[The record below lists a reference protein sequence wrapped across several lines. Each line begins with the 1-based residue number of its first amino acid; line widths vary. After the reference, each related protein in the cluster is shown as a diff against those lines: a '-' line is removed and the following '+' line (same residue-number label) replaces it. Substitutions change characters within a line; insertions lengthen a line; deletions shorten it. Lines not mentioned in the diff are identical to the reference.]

1 MSRTPGLNISNG
13 NTSLM
18 TIRGTVGVFVLVLAL
33 LACSGCVQPDK
44 TMVQVPV
51 NTGMNSTGTSVPV
64 GIPSPT
70 LPGQTRIIP
79 TPVTLLATTGPS
91 VQATSP
97 ALPAGNRE
105 PGGFVRYTGA
115 DYSLD
120 YPAAW
125 STNSTLLPLREYR
138 HSQYD
143 CSVTSAYNLD
153 QELRMYYSRDGST
166 LFYSAVVNSERD
178 IWPRTA
184 ASARV
189 ITRRPS
195 ITASRARTGFDLG
208 DDDLSAHGRARAA
221 TPVRT
226 SRSRRRR
233 RSCRPTGCS
242 WRG

>member
-1 MSRTPGLNISNG
+1 
-13 NTSLM
+13 M

-70 LPGQTRIIP
+70 LTGQTRITP
-79 TPVTLLATTGPS
+79 APVTLLATTGPS

-105 PGGFVRYTGA
+105 PGGFVRYTGT
-115 DYSLD
+115 DYSID

-138 HSQYD
+138 HS
-143 CSVTSAYNLD
+143 
-153 QELRMYYSRDGST
+153 
-166 LFYSAVVNSERD
+166 
-178 IWPRTA
+178 
-184 ASARV
+184 
-189 ITRRPS
+189 RPS
-195 ITASRARTGFDLG
+195 VRSHLPTTWTRNSACTIPVMAVRSFTL
-208 DDDLSAHGRARAA
+208 LS
-221 TPVRT
+221 
-226 SRSRRRR
+226 
-233 RSCRPTGCS
+233 
-242 WRG
+242 